1 MSVYLDIVC
10 VCVEWE
16 CIHYGYVCLYV
27 CILFSP
33 HMQAPSNSPSVSA
46 TLSATFPT
54 TDLSFIA
61 YLQVTDTIWLRL
73 DLSEGRI
80 QYLGWKYNP

>member
-1 MSVYLDIVC
+1 MLGMC
-10 VCVEWE
+10 V
-16 CIHYGYVCLYV
+16 YV